1 MNFLNISGNLIRLR
15 HEKKVTQGQVADFIG
30 VTKASVS
37 KWETGQSTPD
47 IMLLPQLAA
56 YFDVSVDALLGYEPQ
71 LTREQIDR
79 LYKELSQ
86 GFAEQPLAEML
97 EKTKKLVKQ
106 YYSCY
111 PFLFQICVL
120 WLNHCT
126 MLASEERSALLQ
138 EILKLCGH
146 ITENCEDFSIR
157 EETVVMRAQV
167 NLILGR
173 GKEAIQELEEA
184 QNVAQLTAQHRKYML
199 LQGYL
204 MTGEQDQAAGYAQL
218 CMYES
223 LLSLVGV
230 GGMYLEICGA
240 DISRVEATLERM
252 EKLMEA
258 YALDKLNPNA
268 ALQFYYRAALVYC
281 QKQDKKKAVF
291 YLEKCADCI
300 KNLLGE
306 KEMLLHGDDYF
317 YLLEKQLSGLGVN
330 ENAPRDR
337 KLVLEDIR
345 SFCDNPVFSI
355 LQEEPEFIRLKKQL
369 QEVQ

>member
-1 MNFLNISGNLIRLR
+1 
-15 HEKKVTQGQVADFIG
+15 
-30 VTKASVS
+30 
-37 KWETGQSTPD
+37 
-47 IMLLPQLAA
+47 MLLPQLAA

-97 EKTKKLVKQ
+97 ERQKTGETVL
-106 YYSCY
+106 
-111 PFLFQICVL
+111 FLLFVFVPDMCA
-120 WLNHCT
+120 
-126 MLASEERSALLQ
+126 LAESLHHACAGGAKCALQ

-184 QNVAQLTAQHRKYML
+184 RML
-199 LQGYL
+199 HSLRRSTGNICFCRGYL
-204 MTGEQDQAAGYAQL
+204 MTGEQDTRQQAMRSSA
-218 CMYES
+218 CMRAFC
-223 LLSLVGV
+223 LLWAWAECIWKSA
-230 GGMYLEICGA
+230 EQTFP
-240 DISRVEATLERM
+240 VEATLERM

>member
-1 MNFLNISGNLIRLR
+1 M
-15 HEKKVTQGQVADFIG
+15 
-30 VTKASVS
+30 TKASVS

-111 PFLFQICVL
+111 SFLFQICVL

-126 MLASEERSALLQ
+126 MLAPEERSALLQ

-167 NLILGR
+167 NLILGKRKR
-173 GKEAIQELEEA
+173 GNTGAGRGPECC
-184 QNVAQLTAQHRKYML
+184 TAYGAAPEIYAFAGLSDDGR
-199 LQGYL
+199 
-204 MTGEQDQAAGYAQL
+204 TGPGSRL
-218 CMYES
+218 C
-223 LLSLVGV
+223 
-230 GGMYLEICGA
+230 
-240 DISRVEATLERM
+240 
-252 EKLMEA
+252 
-258 YALDKLNPNA
+258 A
-268 ALQFYYRAALVYC
+268 ALHV
-281 QKQDKKKAVF
+281 
-291 YLEKCADCI
+291 
-300 KNLLGE
+300 
-306 KEMLLHGDDYF
+306 
-317 YLLEKQLSGLGVN
+317 
-330 ENAPRDR
+330 
-337 KLVLEDIR
+337 
-345 SFCDNPVFSI
+345 
-355 LQEEPEFIRLKKQL
+355 
-369 QEVQ
+369 

>member
-15 HEKKVTQGQVADFIG
+15 HEKKVTQEQVADFIG

-126 MLASEERSALLQ
+126 MLAPEE
-138 EILKLCGH
+138 
-146 ITENCEDFSIR
+146 
-157 EETVVMRAQV
+157 
-167 NLILGR
+167 
-173 GKEAIQELEEA
+173 
-184 QNVAQLTAQHRKYML
+184 
-199 LQGYL
+199 
-204 MTGEQDQAAGYAQL
+204 
-218 CMYES
+218 
-223 LLSLVGV
+223 
-230 GGMYLEICGA
+230 
-240 DISRVEATLERM
+240 
-252 EKLMEA
+252 
-258 YALDKLNPNA
+258 
-268 ALQFYYRAALVYC
+268 
-281 QKQDKKKAVF
+281 
-291 YLEKCADCI
+291 
-300 KNLLGE
+300 
-306 KEMLLHGDDYF
+306 
-317 YLLEKQLSGLGVN
+317 
-330 ENAPRDR
+330 
-337 KLVLEDIR
+337 
-345 SFCDNPVFSI
+345 
-355 LQEEPEFIRLKKQL
+355 
-369 QEVQ
+369 